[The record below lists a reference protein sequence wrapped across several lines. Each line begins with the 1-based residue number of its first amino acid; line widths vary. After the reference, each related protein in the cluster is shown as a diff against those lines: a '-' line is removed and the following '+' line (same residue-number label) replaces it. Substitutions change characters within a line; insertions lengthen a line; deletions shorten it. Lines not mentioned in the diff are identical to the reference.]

1 MAKNKLEKIKLFEK
15 RVRLVRYQKHTLFRI
30 REKSEHSLYA
40 RENSSDEY
48 AADRLES
55 GTKTAVSQ
63 TIHQLDK
70 AERWGVRE
78 SRQNVSKA
86 VEKFQ
91 KSQAEK
97 LVRQAQAKPEVQIHS
112 PQPIRRTGK
121 SIGQSAKSIGQ
132 MGKSSTKAAR
142 TTIKTAQHTAKSGIK
157 TAQHTIKTAEQAGKV
172 SVKTAEQTAKTVQ
185 QTAQTTAKAVKVA
198 IPVIK
203 DAAKAAVAGAKAA
216 AKAVVAAVKGVAAG
230 AKALAAAIAAGGW
243 IVVVVIIIFC
253 CIGGVFA
260 LLLNGGQ
267 PVVPETNWIGT
278 GIFEWPLPRDYTI
291 TSPFGYRENPITGQ
305 ISFHSGTD
313 IAAPEAT
320 PILAAADG
328 TVTIANGSDSWGE
341 SYGYYVKIQHDET
354 YETLYA
360 HCLAVFVT
368 VGQEVKQGEIIALV
382 GSTGNSTGNHLHFEV
397 RGEGLEVDAMG
408 FFERVKIPED
418 KTIFEL

>member
-1 MAKNKLEKIKLFEK
+1 MGMEKNKLEKIKLFEK
-15 RVRLVRYQKHTLFRI
+15 RVRLVGYQKHTLFRI

-40 RENSSDEY
+40 RENSSEEY

-70 AERWGVRE
+70 AGRWGVRE

-97 LVRQAQAKPEVQIHS
+97 LVRQAQNKSEVPIHS
-112 PQPIRRTGK
+112 PQPIRQTGK

-142 TTIKTAQHTAKSGIK
+142 TSIKTAQHTAKSGIK
-157 TAQHTIKTAEQAGKV
+157 TAQHTVKTAEQAGKV
-172 SVKTAEQTAKTVQ
+172 SVKTAEQTAKNVQ
-185 QTAQTTAKAVKVA
+185 QTAQAMAKAIKVA
-198 IPVIK
+198 IPAIK
-203 DAAKAAVAGAKAA
+203 AAAKAAVAGVKAT
-216 AKAVVAAVKGVAAG
+216 AKAVVAAVKGIAAG

-243 IVVVVIIIFC
+243 IVVVVIVLIC

-291 TSPFGYRENPITGQ
+291 TSPYGYREDPFTGEV
-305 ISFHSGTD
+305 SYHSGVD

-328 TVTIANGSDSWGE
+328 TVTIANGNDSWGE

-368 VGQEVKQGEIIALV
+368 VGQEVKQGEVIALV

-397 RGEGLEVDAMG
+397 REDGIEVDAME
-408 FFERVKIPED
+408 FFVSRKDIG
-418 KTIFEL
+418 K

>member
-1 MAKNKLEKIKLFEK
+1 MGMEKNKLEKIKLFEK
-15 RVRLVRYQKHTLFRI
+15 RVRLVRYQKHTLFHI
-30 REKSEHSLYA
+30 QEKLEHSLYA
-40 RENSSDEY
+40 RENSSEEY

-70 AERWGVRE
+70 AGRWGVRE
-78 SRQNVSKA
+78 SRQNISKA

-91 KSQAEK
+91 KNQAEK
-97 LVRQAQAKPEVQIHS
+97 LVRQARTKPEVSIHS
-112 PQPIRRTGK
+112 LQPIRQTGK
-121 SIGQSAKSIGQ
+121 SIGQSAKFIGQ
-132 MGKSSTKAAR
+132 MGKSSAKSAR
-142 TTIKTAQHTAKSGIK
+142 TSIKTAQHTAKSGIK
-157 TAQHTIKTAEQAGKV
+157 TAQHTVKTAEQAGKV
-172 SVKTAEQTAKTVQ
+172 SVKTAEQTAKNVQ
-185 QTAQTTAKAVKVA
+185 QTAQAMAKAIKVA
-198 IPVIK
+198 IPAIK
-203 DAAKAAVAGAKAA
+203 AAAKAAVAGVKAT
-216 AKAVVAAVKGVAAG
+216 AKAVVAAVKGIAAG
-230 AKALAAAIAAGGW
+230 AKALAAVIAAGGW
-243 IVVVVIIIFC
+243 IVVMVIVLIC

-291 TSPFGYRENPITGQ
+291 TSPYGYREDPFTGEV
-305 ISFHSGTD
+305 SYHSGVD

-328 TVTIANGSDSWGE
+328 TVTIANGNDSWGE

-360 HCLAVFVT
+360 HCFAVFVT
-368 VGQEVKQGEIIALV
+368 VGQEVKQGEVIALV

-397 RGEGLEVDAMG
+397 RENYIQVDIMK
-408 FFERVKIPED
+408 FLKREFI
-418 KTIFEL
+418 IFR